1 MPKTILMKNSLL
13 KKYVIGSVLVICVLL
28 SACKKN
34 KNKPEPEPEPVVPEN
49 TKQTPTT
56 NRTDL
61 TNDSLFLYA
70 KEVYFWN
77 TALPTYDAFEPR
89 KYSVIN
95 GTDLVKYETNLF
107 NIVKASKSQEYL
119 SGESYPKYSYI
130 FDQADKNPTASI
142 PDAQLS
148 VDLEGNGNDTG
159 VRFGYYGNSDSDY
172 AIYVTAVYPN
182 SPAALAGITRGY
194 KVEEIN
200 GVKYGANFQ
209 SDIIQIE
216 KAVDGATLTMKLS
229 RSGVVSTK
237 TLTKAVYKSNPIYKT
252 NVFTADTKKIGYL
265 AYARFSNKENSES
278 ALTAAFNDFATK
290 GVTDLI
296 VDLRYNGG
304 GYISTAEHLIN
315 LIAPS
320 GTTGVM
326 FTEHYNST
334 MQNKKATILKNQ
346 LVLNT
351 GGQVIGT
358 AFDEDYSVSGNT
370 TTFQKKGNLTGVK
383 KVVFIVSR
391 YTASAS
397 ELVINSLRPHITVTL
412 VGETSYGKPIG
423 FFPITIENKY
433 DVYFSMFETKNSN
446 GDGGYYNGMVPN
458 FRGYDL
464 DNQDVMYDFGNSND
478 DCIAKA
484 LNVLAP
490 GVIVTGQAKIAATLE
505 RSTSARLQTIGSRSG
520 GEFVGMIEDRK

>member
-1 MPKTILMKNSLL
+1 M
-13 KKYVIGSVLVICVLL
+13 LVICALF

-34 KNKPEPEPEPVVPEN
+34 KNKPEPEPDPVVKEN

-56 NRTDL
+56 NRIDL

-89 KYSVIN
+89 KYSIIN
-95 GTDLVKYETNLF
+95 GTDLVKYETNLY
-107 NIVKASKSQEYL
+107 NIVKASKSQDYL
-119 SGESYPKYSYI
+119 SDKSYPKYSYI

-148 VDLEGNGNDTG
+148 VDLEGNGNDVG
-159 VRFGYYGNSDSDY
+159 LRFGYYGNSDSDY
-172 AIYVTAVYPN
+172 EIYVTAVYPN
-182 SPAALAGITRGY
+182 SPAALAGITRGD
-194 KVEEIN
+194 KVVEIK
-200 GVKYGANFQ
+200 GVNFGANFP
-209 SDIIQIE
+209 SDVIQIE
-216 KAVDGATLTMKLS
+216 NAIEKASVELKLS
-229 RSGVVSTK
+229 KSGVVSTK
-237 TLTKAVYKSNPIYKT
+237 IINKAIYKSNPIYKT
-252 NVFTADTKKIGYL
+252 NVFTAGTKKIGYL

-278 ALTAAFNDFATK
+278 VLTTAFNDFATK

-296 VDLRYNGG
+296 IDLRYNGG
-304 GYISTAEHLIN
+304 GYISTAEHLVN

-346 LVLNT
+346 PVLNSS
-351 GGQVIGT
+351 GQVIGT
-358 AFDEDYSVSGNT
+358 VFDDDYSVSGNT

-383 KVVFIVSR
+383 NVVFIVTRS
-391 YTASAS
+391 TASAS
-397 ELVINSLRPHITVTL
+397 ELVINSLRPHMTVKL

-423 FFPITIENKY
+423 FFPITLENKY

-446 GDGGYYNGMVPN
+446 GDGGYYSGMVPN
-458 FRGYDL
+458 FVGYDL
-464 DNQDVMYDFGNSND
+464 DRQDVMYDFGNAND
-478 DCIAKA
+478 DCTATAI
-484 LNVLAP
+484 NILAP
-490 GVIVTGQAKIAATLE
+490 GVTVTGQAKVATTLE
-505 RSTSARLQTIGSRSG
+505 RSTSTRLQAIGNRSG